1 MELAASMN
9 DGFRFAPNYLTA
21 VETEH
26 WRNRVESQRERFR
39 RVAPKAGMNLSYSVM
54 DGWQIQDQLPDLLDL
69 IQGRLHHVLEEAAGR
84 PLALMRDRKRA
95 VRIQWYRSRREGF
108 RWHLDGGMYSVLL
121 TLANTNR
128 GATQMIA
135 LRWSRYLKPVPYVLF
150 PFQGLLAR
158 APTTVIESGP
168 GDLLLIHGG
177 AVIHRGTN
185 ERADGERMVVV
196 ASFDPVGRR
205 PTPVWDW
212 LARHLNY

>member
-1 MELAASMN
+1 VKDGYAFSQSFLSAS
-9 DGFRFAPNYLTA
+9 
-21 VETEH
+21 ETEH
-26 WRNRVESQRERFR
+26 WHGRVESRRTLFR
-39 RVAPKAGMNLSYSVM
+39 QVATKAGMNLSYSVM
-54 DGWQIQDQLPDLLDL
+54 NGHQIQDELPDLFELV
-69 IQGRLHHVLEEAAGR
+69 QGRLQAALQDATGQ

-95 VRIQWYRSRREGF
+95 VRVQWYRRRGEGF

-121 TLANTNR
+121 TLVNTNQ
-128 GATQMIA
+128 GATQLITP
-135 LRWSRYLKPVPYVLF
+135 RWSRFLKPVPYVLF

-158 APTTVIESGP
+158 APSTVIHSHP

-185 ERADGERMVVV
+185 DRSDGERMVLV

-212 LARHLNY
+212 LARRLNY